1 MSATEST
8 PANNGDRA
16 AFRSFL
22 TAFVA
27 SSVLLLAAISAMN
40 VVVDPHGAWQTKLL
54 PGGYDGAGSRIG
66 KGELLHR
73 YRGSTVLLGNSRT
86 KIGVRPDGPGIP
98 SAPACN
104 LGFPG
109 AVARELWMAVDRS
122 AEQPSVR
129 SILLFV
135 DFTMFVDIFLK
146 ADFTMSRFQ
155 AERSGF
161 DHGCD
166 LLFNGRTL
174 GYSCEQ
180 LTRILTGEPP
190 EYTPEGFS
198 IPERLPLRAVGQ
210 RDRTIKML
218 NQAMTVGGHFE
229 RLHYAPA
236 TVEPLRAVIRRC
248 RERSVQL
255 TVSINPAHATMFE
268 GVFQWNL
275 WDDYERWMRD
285 LTRVIDEESQ
295 GQVVLWDFTGF
306 HAYTTEPLLS
316 EAAAET
322 AKWFWEPSHYKA
334 EMGDRMLERIYD
346 LPSADPNLG
355 VRLTN
360 ANVDARL
367 KEIAA
372 DRQRWLTSQATEA
385 RWVTELVRSAQGH
398 SATKLAVGVGSE
410 TERR

>member
-8 PANNGDRA
+8 PADSVDRA

-22 TAFVA
+22 TAFFA
-27 SSVLLLAAISAMN
+27 SSAMLLAAISAMN

-73 YRGSTVLLGNSRT
+73 YRGATVLLGNSRT
-86 KIGVRPDGPGIP
+86 RIGLRPDGPGIP

-109 AVARELWMAVDRS
+109 ANARELWMAVDRS

-135 DFTMFVDIFLK
+135 DFPMFVEGSLK
-146 ADFTMSRFQ
+146 GDFTMSRFQ

-174 GYSCEQ
+174 KHSCEQ
-180 LTRILTGEPP
+180 LTQILMRKPP
-190 EYTPEGFS
+190 EFSPEGFS
-198 IPERLPLRAVGQ
+198 IPERLPLRAVAQ
-210 RDRTIKML
+210 RERAVEMLLRCDFDRV
-218 NQAMTVGGHFE
+218 N
-229 RLHYAPA
+229 YAPA

-255 TVSINPAHATMFE
+255 TVAINPAHATMFE
-268 GVFQWNL
+268 GVFQWEL

-295 GQVVLWDFTGF
+295 GRVVLWDFSGF

-316 EAAAET
+316 EAAAEDS
-322 AKWFWEPSHYKA
+322 KWFWEPSHYKA
-334 EMGDRMLERIYD
+334 EMGDRMLERIHA
-346 LPSADPNLG
+346 LPDADPNLG
-355 VRLTN
+355 VRLTS
-360 ANVDARL
+360 ANVDAHL
-367 KEIAA
+367 QEIAT
-372 DRQRWLTSQATEA
+372 DRQRWLTSRSTDAP
-385 RWVTELVRSAQGH
+385 WVADLVRSAQAH
-398 SATKLAVGVGSE
+398 SATKLAAGVGSE